1 MPNFKNLAGSI
12 HACNFQFYAN
22 TFIIIGQIMNIEYKT
37 EHNPT
42 CKIKFFWELARAKD
56 FHEFS
61 QRIKSIINGMGF
73 TDFAFPRLNT
83 TGMQLGTLYTNQEI
97 VDLHESEEFN
107 GYNIVVKHA
116 HVATTPIFSST
127 IEQYISNSPFET
139 EIFKRNH
146 AFYRVC
152 KCYGYYDF
160 YFIPIKAFNGNGNA
174 MLSVTTKKM
183 DSSGFQRQIAK
194 HEQDLN
200 QLAQAIEYIGTRKFP
215 ESFLNS
221 KESSQITVTPKPLQL
236 LNTLAKDNITL
247 KIAASQLGISLD
259 TANKH
264 IANIKHALGAN
275 TQAAAVYR
283 AIKEGLIEPD
293 V

>member
-1 MPNFKNLAGSI
+1 M
-12 HACNFQFYAN
+12 
-22 TFIIIGQIMNIEYKT
+22 IGQIMNIEYKT

-42 CKIKFFWELARAKD
+42 CKIPFFWELARAKD

-61 QRIKSIINGMGF
+61 QRIQSIIGRLGF

-83 TGMQLGTLYTNQEI
+83 TGMQLGALNTNQDI
-97 VDLHESEEFN
+97 LNLHESEEFN
-107 GYNIVVKHA
+107 NYNIVVKHA

-127 IEQYISNSPFET
+127 IEQYISNAPFET
-139 EIFKRNH
+139 ELFKRNH
-146 AFYRVC
+146 DFFRIC

-160 YFIPIKAFNGNGNA
+160 YNIPIKAFNGNGNGNA

-183 DSSGFQRQIAK
+183 KSSHFQRQIAK

-200 QLAQAIEYIGTRKFP
+200 QLAQAIDYVGTRKFP
-215 ESFLNS
+215 EFFLNS
-221 KESSQITVTPKPLQL
+221 KESSHIKVTPKPMQL

-247 KIAASQLGISLD
+247 KTAAYELGISLD

-283 AIKEGLIEPD
+283 AIKEELIEPD
-293 V
+293 VWTEAIFV